1 MEHNPL
7 LYQNYTEE
15 QFAADEYFQQW
26 VLENNREADTFWN
39 EYITNHPG
47 QHAMILN
54 AKRFVQEL
62 SVRPIYITPLS
73 VQEKE
78 SLKTSILQK
87 IQNEGKSIAFVKE
100 PVRSRR
106 LQWQYWSAAA
116 VILAIVIIPLYILL
130 RTKESSTLTL
140 VTTNGVEMKHLVLPD
155 SSEVVLNAGST
166 IRYNN
171 FGSAKTREVYLRGNA
186 FFKVRKDKA
195 HKTFVVHANDVSVT
209 VLGTQ
214 FNVSNRSSA
223 VEVALTEGK
232 VKLSVKNHE
241 EASTNLVPGERAVLD
256 TLHNTIS
263 KSAINNEQYAAW
275 TQGKWIFSQTS
286 LHEVANLLH
295 EYYGVNTKFLSE
307 KTGQLK
313 ITAVIPVSDIST
325 LTGVIAKTLQVSIT
339 QKNNQLIIQ

>member
-7 LYQNYTEE
+7 QYQNYTEE

-47 QHAMILN
+47 QRDMILN

-62 SVRPIYITPLS
+62 SVRPFYIAPLS
-73 VQEKE
+73 EQEKR
-78 SLKTSILQK
+78 SLKTSILNK
-87 IQNEGKSIAFVKE
+87 IQNKE
-100 PVRSRR
+100 QSTAMVNAPVQSRR
-106 LQWQYWSAAA
+106 TQWQYWSAAA
-116 VILAIVIIPLYILL
+116 AILAVVIIPLYLLL
-130 RTKESSTLTL
+130 RTKESSALAL
-140 VTTNGVEMKHLVLPD
+140 VINNGVEMKHLVLPD
-155 SSEVVLNAGST
+155 SSEVELNAGSSV
-166 IRYNN
+166 RYNN
-171 FGSAKTREVYLRGNA
+171 FGSGKTREVYLQGNA

-214 FNVSNRSSA
+214 FNVNNRSA
-223 VEVALTEGK
+223 AIEVALTEGK

-256 TLHNTIS
+256 TLHYTIS
-263 KSAINNEQYAAW
+263 KSTMNNELYAAW
-275 TQGKWIFSQTS
+275 TQGKWTFSQTS
-286 LHEVANLLH
+286 LQEVANLLH
-295 EYYGVNTKFLSE
+295 EYYGVNTTFLSE
-307 KTGQLK
+307 KTRQLK